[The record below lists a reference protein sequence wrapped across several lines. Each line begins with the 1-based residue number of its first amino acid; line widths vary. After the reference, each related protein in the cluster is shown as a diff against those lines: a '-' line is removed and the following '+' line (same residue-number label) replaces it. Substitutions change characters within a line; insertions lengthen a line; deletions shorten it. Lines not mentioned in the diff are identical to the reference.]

1 MKSKAIL
8 SLAAAFAVCLSLC
21 ACNSGTTASVSEG
34 GAQSANTVCGLP
46 ELSEAAVPFDEN
58 ASLVSGD
65 SGYEV
70 CVAHAASGDY
80 TFCIS
85 GRAINANTDY
95 FNVKADLYVI
105 TGESKSEKEVLPST
119 GGQNGER
126 FDKTKLDSC
135 LKAYTLTQNGKE
147 YPLVAASVFDK
158 DGAKLSRFYTVKDGE
173 LFMFHGSSEGV
184 SFEMLENLS
193 DSLDVSGNTVT
204 DKENGFTYTFDF
216 ENGTAQA
223 KAAE

>member
-8 SLAAAFAVCLSLC
+8 SLAAVFAVCISLC
-21 ACNSGTTASVSEG
+21 ACNDSTATSHTESGAEPV
-34 GAQSANTVCGLP
+34 NTVCGLP
-46 ELSEAAVPFDEN
+46 ELSEAAVPFDES

-65 SGYEV
+65 AGYEV
-70 CVAHAASGDY
+70 CVAHAASGAY

-85 GRAINANTDY
+85 GKAINANKDY

-105 TGESKSEKEVLPST
+105 TGETKSEKEALPST

-126 FDKTKLDSC
+126 FNKARLGSC
-135 LKAYTLTQNGKE
+135 LNVYTLTQNGKE
-147 YPLVAASVFDK
+147 YPLAAASVFSE
-158 DGAKLSRFYTVKDGE
+158 DGVKLSRFYTVKDGG
-173 LFMFHGSSEGV
+173 LFMFGGSSEGV

-193 DSLDVSGNTVT
+193 DNLEVSGNTVT
-204 DKENGFTYTFDF
+204 DTENKLTYTFDF